1 MITGSTVDGS
11 LRRAENIAPRTG
23 RAAIAFG
30 DACDRRVSRRRDRRA
45 AIDGFAIDRAISVC
59 DRDFGPSHHAG
70 QVVILIPRATAAV
83 VLRSQ
88 ASVSGRAAFRCF
100 ITAG

>member
-1 MITGSTVDGS
+1 VITGSTVDGS

-45 AIDGFAIDRAISVC
+45 AIDGFAIAQFRCAIAISAHPITP
-59 DRDFGPSHHAG
+59 G
-70 QVVILIPRATAAV
+70 
-83 VLRSQ
+83 RS
-88 ASVSGRAAFRCF
+88 
-100 ITAG
+100 